1 MNPPPPPKKKKKNQK
16 KKKPPPPPKK
26 KTSIAKA
33 LSLAMKVKADIL
45 SMSGNVPW

>member
-1 MNPPPPPKKKKKNQK
+1 MNPPPPPPKKKKNQKKKNQK
-16 KKKPPPPPKK
+16 KKKK